1 MRVAIIDDDALV
13 CESLGIILGAEA
25 DIDVVGSGTDGDAA
39 VRLYAEAAPDI
50 VLMDIQMPGRD
61 GLSAAQEILARDPA
75 ARIVFLTTFS
85 DDEYIVRAL
94 ALGARGYLIKQD
106 VAAVAPALRAVMGGQ
121 SVLEGEV
128 LVRVSC
134 MNRPT
139 PQTSA
144 PSVAAVTR
152 RAGGVVEREGA
163 SARAAYP
170 AASAPTTHHAA
181 PASDPFACLTGRE
194 REVAELIADG
204 LDNREIAQAAY
215 LSEGTVR
222 NHIST
227 ILSKLHLKNRTQ
239 IAIAYWR
246 RAAG

>member
-13 CESLGIILGAEA
+13 CESLSIILGAEA

-39 VRLYAEAAPDI
+39 VCLYAEAAPDI

-128 LVRVSC
+128 LARVSC
-134 MNRPT
+134 MNT
-139 PQTSA
+139 PA
-144 PSVAAVTR
+144 L
-152 RAGGVVEREGA
+152 RA
-163 SARAAYP
+163 S
-170 AASAPTTHHAA
+170 AA
-181 PASDPFACLTGRE
+181 PAVAATGATGEVGAYGGASPHAARLAMPTATAHQAVSATDPFACLTERE
-194 REVAELIADG
+194 REVAELIAAG

-246 RAAG
+246 HTAG

>member
-13 CESLGIILGAEA
+13 CESLGIILGAEE
-25 DIDVVGSGTDGDAA
+25 DIEVAGTGTDGDAA
-39 VRLYAEAAPDI
+39 VRLYAEAEPDI
-50 VLMDIQMPGRD
+50 VLMDIQMPGRN
-61 GLSAAQEILARDPA
+61 GLSAAQEILRRDPT

-128 LVRVSC
+128 LARVSRI
-134 MNRPT
+134 NAPAS
-139 PQTSA
+139 SA
-144 PSVAAVTR
+144 
-152 RAGGVVEREGA
+152 
-163 SARAAYP
+163 P
-170 AASAPTTHHAA
+170 AASAPLKGAQCAA
-181 PASDPFACLTGRE
+181 SAAASSPAPSRPADPFACLTERE

-246 RAAG
+246 QS

>member
-13 CESLGIILGAEA
+13 CESLGIILGAEG
-25 DIDVVGSGTDGDAA
+25 DIEVVGTGADGDAA
-39 VRLYAEAAPDI
+39 VRLFAEAAPDI

-61 GLSAAQEILARDPA
+61 GLSAAQEILGRDPA

-106 VAAVAPALRAVMGGQ
+106 IAAVAPALRAVMGGQ

-128 LVRVSC
+128 LARVSC
-134 MNRPT
+134 MN
-139 PQTSA
+139 TSA
-144 PSVAAVTR
+144 SQASASLVAAATTR
-152 RAGGVVEREGA
+152 HTN
-163 SARAAYP
+163 P
-170 AASAPTTHHAA
+170 AI
-181 PASDPFACLTGRE
+181 DPFACLTERE

-246 RAAG
+246 RS

>member
-13 CESLGIILGAEA
+13 CESLGIILGAEG
-25 DIDVVGSGTDGDAA
+25 DIEVAGTGTDGDAA
-39 VRLYAEAAPDI
+39 VRLYVEAAPDI

-61 GLSAAQEILARDPA
+61 GLSAAQEILGRDPA

-106 VAAVAPALRAVMGGQ
+106 IAAVAPALRAVMGGQ

-128 LVRVSC
+128 LARVSC
-134 MNRPT
+134 MN
-139 PQTSA
+139 TSA
-144 PSVAAVTR
+144 SQASTPSVAAR
-152 RAGGVVEREGA
+152 HAD
-163 SARAAYP
+163 P
-170 AASAPTTHHAA
+170 AI
-181 PASDPFACLTGRE
+181 DPFACLTERE

-246 RAAG
+246 RA

>member
-13 CESLGIILGAEA
+13 CESLGIILGAEG
-25 DIDVVGSGTDGDAA
+25 DIEVAGTGTDGDAA
-39 VRLYAEAAPDI
+39 VRLYEEAAPDI

-128 LVRVSC
+128 LARVSC
-134 MNRPT
+134 MNT
-139 PQTSA
+139 P
-144 PSVAAVTR
+144 
-152 RAGGVVEREGA
+152 
-163 SARAAYP
+163 
-170 AASAPTTHHAA
+170 APTTHHAA

-246 RAAG
+246 RTAG

>member
-1 MRVAIIDDDALV
+1 MRVAIIDDDELV
-13 CESLGIILGAEA
+13 CESLGIILGAED
-25 DIDVVGSGTDGDAA
+25 DIDIVGTGVDGDAA
-39 VRLYAEAAPDI
+39 VRLYAQMAPDI
-50 VLMDIQMPGRD
+50 VLMDIRMPGRD
-61 GLSAAQEILARDPA
+61 GLSAAQEILGGDPA

-128 LVRVSC
+128 LARVS
-134 MNRPT
+134 RI
-139 PQTSA
+139 SA
-144 PSVAAVTR
+144 PAVP
-152 RAGGVVEREGA
+152 A
-163 SARAAYP
+163 P
-170 AASAPTTHHAA
+170 AAPALTEDAPWAVPIAPCAA
-181 PASDPFACLTGRE
+181 PASTRPADPFACHTERE

-204 LDNREIAQAAY
+204 LDNREIAQTAY

-222 NHIST
+222 NHISA

-246 RAAG
+246 RG

>member
-39 VRLYAEAAPDI
+39 VRLYAEAGPDI

-61 GLSAAQEILARDPA
+61 GLSAAQEILACDPA

-128 LVRVSC
+128 LARVSC
-134 MNRPT
+134 MN
-139 PQTSA
+139 TSA
-144 PSVAAVTR
+144 TTR
-152 RAGGVVEREGA
+152 
-163 SARAAYP
+163 
-170 AASAPTTHHAA
+170 HAA
-181 PASDPFACLTGRE
+181 PAIDPFACLTERE

-204 LDNREIAQAAY
+204 LDNREIAQTAY

-246 RAAG
+246 RTAG

>member
-13 CESLGIILGAEA
+13 CESLSIILGAEG
-25 DIDVVGSGTDGDAA
+25 DIEVAGTGTDGDAA
-39 VRLYAEAAPDI
+39 VRLYVEAAPDI

-61 GLSAAQEILARDPA
+61 GLSAAQEILGRDPA

-106 VAAVAPALRAVMGGQ
+106 IAAVAPALRAVMGGQ

-128 LVRVSC
+128 LARVSC
-134 MNRPT
+134 MNT
-139 PQTSA
+139 SASQASA
-144 PSVAAVTR
+144 PSVV
-152 RAGGVVEREGA
+152 
-163 SARAAYP
+163 ARHADP
-170 AASAPTTHHAA
+170 AI
-181 PASDPFACLTGRE
+181 DPFTCLTERE

-246 RAAG
+246 RA

>member
-1 MRVAIIDDDALV
+1 MRVAIIDDDVLV

-25 DIDVVGSGTDGDAA
+25 DVDVVGSGTDGDAA
-39 VRLYAEAAPDI
+39 VRLYADAAPDI
-50 VLMDIQMPGRD
+50 MLMDIQMPGRD
-61 GLSAAQEILARDPA
+61 GLSAAQEILERDPS

-128 LVRVSC
+128 LARVSC
-134 MNRPT
+134 MNT
-139 PQTSA
+139 ATSQT
-144 PSVAAVTR
+144 AA
-152 RAGGVVEREGA
+152 
-163 SARAAYP
+163 
-170 AASAPTTHHAA
+170 
-181 PASDPFACLTGRE
+181 DPFACLTDRE

-204 LDNREIAQAAY
+204 LDNREIAQTAY

-222 NHIST
+222 NHISA

-246 RAAG
+246 RTAG

>member
-1 MRVAIIDDDALV
+1 MRVEIIDDDALV

-39 VRLYAEAAPDI
+39 VRLYADAAPDI
-50 VLMDIQMPGRD
+50 MLMDIQMPGRD
-61 GLSAAQEILARDPA
+61 GLSAAQEILERDPS

-128 LVRVSC
+128 LARVSC
-134 MNRPT
+134 MSAAT
-139 PQTSA
+139 SQT
-144 PSVAAVTR
+144 AA
-152 RAGGVVEREGA
+152 
-163 SARAAYP
+163 
-170 AASAPTTHHAA
+170 
-181 PASDPFACLTGRE
+181 DPFACLTDRE

-204 LDNREIAQAAY
+204 LDNREIAQTAY

-222 NHIST
+222 NHISA

-246 RAAG
+246 RTAG

>member
-1 MRVAIIDDDALV
+1 MKVAIIDDDAVV
-13 CESLGIILGAEA
+13 CESLSIILGAEG
-25 DIDVVGSGTDGDAA
+25 DIDVVGTGTDGDAA

-106 VAAVAPALRAVMGGQ
+106 VAAVASALRAVMGGQ

-128 LVRVSC
+128 LARVTKGANLTNGTGS
-134 MNRPT
+134 
-139 PQTSA
+139 
-144 PSVAAVTR
+144 SVNPAGQHGRSDAS
-152 RAGGVVEREGA
+152 AGG
-163 SARAAYP
+163 
-170 AASAPTTHHAA
+170 
-181 PASDPFACLTGRE
+181 SDPFACLTDRE

-246 RAAG
+246 RG

>member
-1 MRVAIIDDDALV
+1 MRVTIIDDDALV
-13 CESLGIILGAEA
+13 CESLGIILGAEG
-25 DIDVVGSGTDGDAA
+25 DIEVAGTGADGDAA
-39 VRLYAEAAPDI
+39 VRLYVEAAPDI

-61 GLSAAQEILARDPA
+61 GLSAAQEILGRDPA

-128 LVRVSC
+128 LARVSC
-134 MNRPT
+134 MNASISP
-139 PQTSA
+139 TSA
-144 PSVAAVTR
+144 ASAATGQ
-152 RAGGVVEREGA
+152 AGGIGAREGA
-163 SARAAYP
+163 SAV
-170 AASAPTTHHAA
+170 TTHHAA
-181 PASDPFACLTGRE
+181 PATDPFACLTERE

-215 LSEGTVR
+215 LSEGTIR

-246 RAAG
+246 RG